1 MANIIA
7 MSASSLRRVDA
18 VKSELEKAF
27 PPWRI
32 LVTDQ
37 GRWWALR
44 GPMPPERIND
54 VDTVEADTAEQLRG
68 RLEEL
73 AAVVS

>member
-1 MANIIA
+1 MANIIV
-7 MSASSLRRVDA
+7 MSASTPRRVDA
-18 VKSELEKAF
+18 LKSELEKAF

-37 GRWWALR
+37 RRWWALR
-44 GPMPPERIND
+44 GPMPPEQINE

-68 RLEEL
+68 KLEEL
-73 AAVVS
+73 TVVW